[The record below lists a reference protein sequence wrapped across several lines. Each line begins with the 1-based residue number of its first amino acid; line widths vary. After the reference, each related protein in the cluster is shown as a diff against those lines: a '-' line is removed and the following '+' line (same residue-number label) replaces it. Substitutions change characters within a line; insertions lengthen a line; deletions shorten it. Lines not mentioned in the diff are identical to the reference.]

1 VLPDDRPEAAIFEFT
16 PPLTWVRVILVVI
29 FAFGVSEAMYND
41 HTQVARWMAH
51 IVVDTFAPLGPT
63 GVFFG
68 VCLIACL
75 VGSVVSNNASA
86 LLLYRLR
93 PSSARGSERPCLY

>member
-1 VLPDDRPEAAIFEFT
+1 MRE
-16 PPLTWVRVILVVI
+16 LVVI

-68 VCLIACL
+68 VCLIACI

-93 PSSARGSERPCLY
+93 VISTWIRSARID